1 MTTKILYVISLENEK
16 WILHMSKQTIPEKI
30 FMECKLLY
38 SFAKTNI
45 PMNVHESINITS
57 ELEIDMYVKKYMSFY
72 GIENVRGGSYSTEGL
87 ADHLLRTLYHEL
99 GYSFPVIETELDI
112 IENIMN
118 NCEYLPKLPKNDIE
132 KLKSHV
138 EEKLNDYYVTKAA
151 YDSVKSC
158 QIDDNLVEI
167 DRTFIND
174 LYWISNISLFN
185 YDVPAYKINEDIHTN
200 YQRILKTMNA
210 IYNIFM
216 KLYPRTDGNDVK
228 GDCLS
233 FEPTIY
239 LQKPYVCLDNYVYHL
254 KNKTPINDYDYDK
267 MKELL
272 SVYEYMFYIIINK
285 KDELEFDLSTFTTKY
300 IKELNYMIEYINMI
314 Q

>member
-1 MTTKILYVISLENEK
+1 MLIFINPNFMTTKILYVITLENEK

-30 FMECKLLY
+30 FMESKLLY
-38 SFAKTNI
+38 SFAKNNNPLSI
-45 PMNVHESINITS
+45 HESINITS

-72 GIENVRGGSYSTEGL
+72 GIENVRGGSYSNDIL

-99 GYSFPVIETELDI
+99 GYSFPIIETELDI

-118 NCEYLPKLPKNDIE
+118 NCECLPKLQKNDIE

-138 EEKLNDYYVTKAA
+138 EEKLNDYYNTKNA
-151 YDSVKSC
+151 YESVKSC
-158 QIDDNLVEI
+158 QIDGNIVEI

-174 LYWISNISLFN
+174 LNWISNVSLFK
-185 YDVPAYKINEDIHTN
+185 YDVPAYKINEDIRDD
-200 YQRILKTMNA
+200 YQRILKTMKA
-210 IYNIFM
+210 IHTIFI
-216 KLYPRTDGNDVK
+216 KVK
-228 GDCLS
+228 GDSLT

-239 LQKPYVCLDNYVYHL
+239 LEKPYVCLDNYVYHL
-254 KNKTPINDYDYDK
+254 RNKNTINDNDYDK

-272 SVYEYMFYIIINK
+272 SVYEYMFYVVLNR

-300 IKELNYMIEYINMI
+300 IKELNYMLEYINMI